1 MAQEKKYDVFISS
14 KSEDYPIA
22 EKVYDFLVANGLTV
36 FLANVEL
43 SRIGEAE
50 YSEAVDAAID
60 GAHHMIV
67 VTTSLEYLN
76 SKWVRYEW
84 TTFANDLRSN
94 YKEGNLL
101 TILGPKIQLKDL
113 PTALRH
119 KQSFPIKSYKENI
132 LDYLYKDKRIDDSET
147 PTPKPTPKPR
157 STHKPI
163 KKSWIWLTIAACA
176 IVGLVIIGVRHLQ
189 QRLPLYVERIEALPE
204 GEFQVGDLMYKASED
219 STGVTVCGL
228 VNKAATEIHIPSQ
241 IDYGHYTYDVTSIG
255 ERAFDGCSGLTSI
268 SIPNSVT
275 SIGKRA
281 FFQCDSL
288 ASIAIP
294 NGVINIGEAAFFEC
308 SSLTSVT
315 IPYSVTSIGARAF
328 LYCQSMTSISI
339 PNSVTSIGDGA
350 FSWCRSL
357 ASITIPNS
365 VTIIGKHVF
374 YACSSLNTINIPN
387 SVTSIGD
394 GAFSECENLTS
405 ITIPNSVTSIGDGA
419 FSECEN
425 LTSITIPNSVAS
437 IGEYAFQNC
446 KALSTITIPNSVT
459 SIGQYAFPAHIQVI
473 RE

>member
-36 FLANVEL
+36 FLASREL

-132 LDYLYKDKRIDDSET
+132 LDYLYKEKRIDDLET
-147 PTPKPTPKPR
+147 PTPKPTPKPS

-176 IVGLVIIGVRHLQ
+176 IVGLVIIGVRHFQ
-189 QRLPLYVERIEALPE
+189 QRSTILDVPVDIEQEQIEIVRDSLRQYQIQDSIAKEQARRDALPE
-204 GEFQVGDLMYKASED
+204 GEFRVGNLKYKASKNN
-219 STGVTVCGL
+219 SGVTVCGL
-228 VNKAATEIHIPSQ
+228 GGIKAATEIRIPSQ
-241 IDYGHYTYDVTSIG
+241 IKYGKYTYEVTSIG
-255 ERAFDGCSGLTSI
+255 AHAFYSCTGLTSITIPNSVTSIGDWAFANCDSLTSIIIPNSVTSIGNWAFAWCEGLTSI

-275 SIGKRA
+275 SIGCDA
-281 FFQCDSL
+281 F
-288 ASIAIP
+288 
-294 NGVINIGEAAFFEC
+294 NGC
-308 SSLTSVT
+308 SSLEFIK
-315 IPYSVTSIGARAF
+315 IPKVLTNIG
-328 LYCQSMTSISI
+328 S
-339 PNSVTSIGDGA
+339 D
-350 FSWCRSL
+350 
-357 ASITIPNS
+357 
-365 VTIIGKHVF
+365 
-374 YACSSLNTINIPN
+374 
-387 SVTSIGD
+387 
-394 GAFSECENLTS
+394 
-405 ITIPNSVTSIGDGA
+405 
-419 FSECEN
+419 
-425 LTSITIPNSVAS
+425 
-437 IGEYAFQNC
+437 
-446 KALSTITIPNSVT
+446 
-459 SIGQYAFPAHIQVI
+459 AFPKHTKVI
-473 RE
+473 REE